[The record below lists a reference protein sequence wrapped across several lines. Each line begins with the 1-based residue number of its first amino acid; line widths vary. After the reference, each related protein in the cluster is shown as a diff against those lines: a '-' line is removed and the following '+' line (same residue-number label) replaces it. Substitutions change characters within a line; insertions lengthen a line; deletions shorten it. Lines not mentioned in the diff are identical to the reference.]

1 MNIQRCAVTGASGY
15 LGSRIVRHFRQR
27 GWPVLEMS
35 RALTRSEFAVPYS
48 LTDEIT
54 PDVFKGIDALIHCAH
69 DFNARTEAEMRRV
82 NIEGSLR
89 LFRAAKSAGVGT
101 VIFISSMAA
110 FEGCRSLYGRAKLEI
125 EGAAMRQGAMVVR
138 PGTIYGQDAGGL
150 TKSLRQVVKKLP
162 VVPVIGSGKHPL
174 YLAHEADVC
183 ELLFALCEKRV
194 AANITGPI
202 NACARPAVSFGQLLK
217 TLAAAEGKRPI
228 FVPVPWPLV
237 LGGLKFLEAL
247 GLKPGLRSDSVTSLV
262 HFNTQPDFT
271 MTARLG
277 LPFRKFNVEDL

>member
-1 MNIQRCAVTGASGY
+1 MNAQRCAVTGASGY

-27 GWPVLEMS
+27 GWQVVEMS
-35 RALTRSEFAVPYS
+35 RGLTGSDFAVPYS
-48 LTDEIT
+48 LMDEIT
-54 PDVFKGIDALIHCAH
+54 PHALKGMDALIHCAH

-89 LFRAAKSAGVGT
+89 LFRVAKATGVGT

-125 EGAAMRQGAMVVR
+125 EGVATRQGALVIR
-138 PGTIYGQDAGGL
+138 PGTIFGRDAGGL
-150 TKSLRQVVKKLP
+150 TKSLRQVVKKFP
-162 VVPVIGSGKHPL
+162 VVPLIGSGKHPL

-183 ELLFALCEKRV
+183 ELLYALCEKRI
-194 AANITGPI
+194 AASITGPI

-217 TLAAAEGKRPI
+217 TLATAEGKERM
-228 FVPVPWPLV
+228 FVPVPWRLV
-237 LGGLKFLEAL
+237 LCSLRFLEAL

-262 HFNTQPDFT
+262 HYNTQPDFT
-271 MTARLG
+271 MTDRLG
-277 LPFRKFNVEDL
+277 LPFRKFSVKDL